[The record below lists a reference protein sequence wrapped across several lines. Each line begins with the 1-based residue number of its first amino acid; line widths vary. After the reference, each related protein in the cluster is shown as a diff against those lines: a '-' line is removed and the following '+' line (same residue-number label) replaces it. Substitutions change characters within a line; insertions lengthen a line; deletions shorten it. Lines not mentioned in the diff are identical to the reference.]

1 MQADVVKTFSVSQAK
16 CFISPLKIGVRVE
29 FDDSMLPVTE
39 YSLVFY
45 VARLTNKLIAGQT
58 FVRGWRVFNVR
69 LLALFTL
76 FQRVK

>member
-1 MQADVVKTFSVSQAK
+1 M
-16 CFISPLKIGVRVE
+16 E

-45 VARLTNKLIAGQT
+45 VARLTNELIAGQT